1 MIEYVIA
8 HNPDDRIIQKACDLL
23 KAGEFVVLPT
33 DTSWTIV
40 ADPFQRKTVENLY
53 RLKGEEKSH
62 HFSLLCEDFT
72 KASELAFISDSAYR
86 LIKRH
91 IPGHY
96 TFIFAASK
104 KMVKA
109 LKASKTD
116 HQVGLRFVP
125 DPLVSA
131 LLHQYGSSLICTNI
145 GENLLGRDL
154 EEGDIY
160 SYELEEA
167 LRGKV
172 SLILD
177 PGELNFVGPSTI
189 YDLREGIG
197 ECLREGAGIKI
208 I

>member
-8 HNPDDRIIQKACDLL
+8 HNPDDRIIEKACEVLR
-23 KAGEFVVLPT
+23 AGEFVVLPT
-33 DTSWTIV
+33 DTSWTIL
-40 ADPFQRKTVENLY
+40 ADPFQKKAVEKLY

-62 HFSLLCEDFT
+62 HFSLLCVDFA
-72 KASELAFISDSAYR
+72 KASELAHISDSAFR

-96 TFIFAASK
+96 TFIFEASK
-104 KMVKA
+104 KMIKA

-125 DPLVSA
+125 DDLVNH
-131 LLHQYGSSLICTNI
+131 LLNAYGSSLLCTNI
-145 GENLLGRDL
+145 GENILGR
-154 EEGDIY
+154 ESAGDDVY
-160 SYELEEA
+160 SYELEEI

-172 SLILD
+172 SMIID

-189 YDLREGIG
+189 YDLREGQG
-197 ECLREGAGIKI
+197 LCLREGAGPKLL
-208 I
+208 